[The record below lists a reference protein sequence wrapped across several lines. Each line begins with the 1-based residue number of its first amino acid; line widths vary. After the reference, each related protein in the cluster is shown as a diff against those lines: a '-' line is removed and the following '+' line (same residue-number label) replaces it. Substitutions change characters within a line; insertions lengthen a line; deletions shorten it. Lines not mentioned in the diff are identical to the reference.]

1 MPLANLDQL
10 RAQHAHEAAGKTD
23 RASVSK
29 LPGMILTNGL
39 LATLAFACEKDKKP
53 HSVFSREASATTLA
67 FACEKDKKPREN
79 MKAAADSLAAH
90 LSKRIPAI
98 GSVNTGDAL
107 AAKLASGDALTL
119 QRATNEALAYLTYL
133 KRYAAPKDKK
143 V

>member
-53 HSVFSREASATTLA
+53 
-67 FACEKDKKPREN
+67 REN

-107 AAKLASGDALTL
+107 AVKLASGDALTL